1 MWYVQG
7 HIIRLSESLTAS
19 FRMELKN
26 NALSQAS
33 YKESVSAATVDR
45 TISWMS
51 STIEELYFYFCQMEI
66 MMFETNFTVFR
77 MDGGARDIILCITF
91 SGEEPRGANTNSKTH
106 LWNNQLPQ
114 KAVIT
119 NIQNFIQKTSFTHLQ
134 NENPAQNNS
143 QLPPENKN
151 LLINDTF
158 FNATSFF
165 SLMLGFF
172 QVI

>member
-1 MWYVQG
+1 
-7 HIIRLSESLTAS
+7 
-19 FRMELKN
+19 
-26 NALSQAS
+26 
-33 YKESVSAATVDR
+33 
-45 TISWMS
+45 MS

-91 SGEEPRGANTNSKTH
+91 SGEEPCGANTNSKTH

-134 NENPAQNNS
+134 NENPAQNND

-158 FNATSFF
+158 FNAISFF

-172 QVI
+172 QVIWSLFLMFSFFQFVIRSTLFGENITQPFLTFYSI